1 MRKTMTSR
9 VAITAGA
16 ILVGG
21 LVGLAEASVVQTDM
35 IAPNQT
41 GLTAAAAETAVG
53 SFALASRED
62 DGRGRGR
69 GRGAD
74 DGPGHDVGDDHGGGG
89 ADDGPDHD
97 AGDDH
102 GGRGRGA
109 DDGPDHDVGD
119 DHGGR
124 GRGADDGPDH
134 DAGDDH
140 GGHGDDGPG
149 DDD

>member
-1 MRKTMTSR
+1 MTSR
-9 VAITAGA
+9 IAVTTGA

-21 LVGLAEASVVQTDM
+21 LVGLAEASVVQTDTV
-35 IAPNQT
+35 APGQT
-41 GLTAAAAETAVG
+41 GLTGVVADFDAG

-69 GRGAD
+69 GLGGD
-74 DGPGHDVGDDHGGGG
+74 DG
-89 ADDGPDHD
+89 ADHD

-109 DDGPDHDVGD
+109 DDGADHDAGD

-124 GRGADDGPDH
+124 GRGGDDGADHDAGDDHGGRGRGGDYGPGH